1 VLYVETD
8 TWQMLQGAILTIGY
22 SVTIVDLRISD
33 YSSSV
38 MLTIEV
44 TKALPGI
51 KTLTLV
57 PAVSLETKAT

>member
-1 VLYVETD
+1 
-8 TWQMLQGAILTIGY
+8 MLQGAILTIGY